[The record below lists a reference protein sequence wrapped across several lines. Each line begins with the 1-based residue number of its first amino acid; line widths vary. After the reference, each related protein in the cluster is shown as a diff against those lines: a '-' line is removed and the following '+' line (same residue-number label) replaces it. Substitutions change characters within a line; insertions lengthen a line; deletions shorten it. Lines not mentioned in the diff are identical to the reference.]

1 MNFIETRGND
11 GKKPK
16 SVTFSQAIKNPS
28 ASFGGLYIPETL
40 PKIDNNFLKNCI
52 GLSYKEF
59 SKKIINL
66 FEIDIESKIVEN
78 ALNLYDKW
86 DDKENVVP
94 VKQVEDI
101 LFVSELYHG
110 PTRAFKDMALQPFG
124 YILSHLAKEE
134 NENYLILAATSGD
147 TGPAT
152 LNSFADKENIKVVCI
167 YPEGGTSD
175 VQKLQMITQKGNNLK
190 VIGIHGNFDDAQSA
204 LKSLLSSDEF
214 KSELQK
220 KDIKLSAANSVNFGR
235 IIFQIIYH
243 IYSYIK
249 LVESNNIT
257 LGEEIY
263 IAVPSGNFGDAL
275 GAYYAKKM
283 GVNIRKILISANI
296 NNILSDLINKGVYDI
311 RDRKLKK
318 TISPAM
324 DILISSNVE
333 RLLFDKF
340 GAHRCKELMDSLKQN
355 GFYKLTKDEH
365 ESIKKDFRGYYC
377 NDDETKHYIS
387 EYSSVKEYLMDPHT
401 ATCIK
406 AYDDIKCSR
415 RKTVICSTAEWTK
428 FAPAV
433 MNAISC
439 ENQTRFSDLE
449 ALKSISNTMQTEI
462 PKSISDLFKSP
473 VLHNTVIEKDKLK
486 NEIIRFLEE

>member
-11 GKKPK
+11 GKKAK

-28 ASFGGLYIPETL
+28 ASFGGLYVPEYL
-40 PKIDNNFLKNCI
+40 PKIDNKYLKECM

-66 FEIDIESKIVEN
+66 FKIDIEDKVIDN

-86 DDKENVVP
+86 DDKDDVVP
-94 VKQVEDI
+94 LKEIEDI
-101 LFVSELYHG
+101 LFISELYHG

-124 YILSHLAKEE
+124 YILSHLAQKEGKE
-134 NENYLILAATSGD
+134 YLILAATSGD

-152 LNSFADKENIKVVCI
+152 LNSFADKEYIKVVCI

-175 VQKLQMITQKGNNLK
+175 VQKLQMVTQKGDNLK
-190 VIGIHGNFDDAQSA
+190 VIGINGNFDDAQTA
-204 LKSLLSSDEF
+204 LKSLLASNEF
-214 KSELQK
+214 KKELK
-220 KDIKLSAANSVNFGR
+220 EKGIKLSAANSVNFGR

-243 IYSYIK
+243 IYSYVK
-249 LVESNNIT
+249 LSQSGKID
-257 LGEEIY
+257 LGQEIY
-263 IAVPSGNFGDAL
+263 VAVPSGNFGDAL

-283 GVNIRKILISANI
+283 GVNIRKILISANS
-296 NNILSDLINKGVYDI
+296 NNVLSDLINTGVYDI
-311 RDRKLKK
+311 RRRKLKK

-333 RLLFDKF
+333 RLLYDKF
-340 GAHRCKELMDSLKQN
+340 GAPRTKELMDSLKQN
-355 GFYKLTKDEH
+355 GFYKLTKEEH
-365 ESIKKDFRGYYC
+365 QSIQKDFRGYYC
-377 NDDETKHYIS
+377 DDEETKHYIS
-387 EYSSVKEYLMDPHT
+387 EYSTKEYLMDPHT

-415 RKTVICSTAEWTK
+415 RDTIICSTAEWTK

-439 ENQTRFSDLE
+439 DNETKFSDIDALE
-449 ALKSISNTMQTEI
+449 GVSKIMNIQI
-462 PKSISDLFKSP
+462 PKSISKLFTSP
-473 VLHNTVIEKDKLK
+473 ILHNTVINKENLK
-486 NEIIRFLEE
+486 EEIIKFLG

>member
-11 GKKPK
+11 GKKAK
-16 SVTFSQAIKNPS
+16 KVTFSEAIKNPS
-28 ASFGGLYIPETL
+28 ASFGGLYVPEYL
-40 PKIDNNFLKNCI
+40 PKIDNDFLKSCVS
-52 GLSYKEF
+52 LSYKEF

-66 FEIDIESKIVEN
+66 FEIDIDEEVLNS

-86 DDKENVVP
+86 DDKDDVVP
-94 VKQVEDI
+94 LSKVEDI

-124 YILSHLAKEE
+124 KILSHLAKEE
-134 NENYLILAATSGD
+134 NEKYLILAATSGD

-175 VQKLQMITQKGNNLK
+175 VQKLQMVTQKGDNLK
-190 VIGIHGNFDDAQSA
+190 VIGINGNFDDAQNA
-204 LKSLLSSDEF
+204 LKSLLSSNDF
-214 KSELQK
+214 KNELQK
-220 KDIKLSAANSVNFGR
+220 RDIKLSAANSVNFGR

-243 IYSYIK
+243 IYSYVK
-249 LVESNNIT
+249 LIE
-257 LGEEIY
+257 LGEISLGQEVY

-283 GVNIRKILISANI
+283 GVNIRKILISANS
-296 NNILSDLINKGVYDI
+296 NNILSDLINTGVYDI

-333 RLLFDKF
+333 RLLYDKF
-340 GAHRCKELMDSLKQN
+340 GEVRCKELMDSLKNN
-355 GFYKLTKDEH
+355 GFYKLTKEEH
-365 ESIKKDFRGYYC
+365 KSLQKDFRGYYC
-377 NDDETKHYIS
+377 NDDETRHYIS
-387 EYSSVKEYLMDPHT
+387 EYSAVKDYLMDPHT

-415 RKTVICSTAEWTK
+415 RKTIICSTAEWTK

-439 ENQTRFSDLE
+439 DNKTKFSDIE
-449 ALKSISNTMQTEI
+449 ALEGVSKIMNTKIPNSISA
-462 PKSISDLFKSP
+462 LFNAP
-473 VLHNTVIEKDKLK
+473 ILHNTVIDKENLKD
-486 NEIIRFLEE
+486 EIFKFIE

>member
-1 MNFIETRGND
+1 MNFVETRGND
-11 GKKPK
+11 GKKAK
-16 SVTFSQAIKNPS
+16 KVTFSEAIKNPG
-28 ASFGGLYIPETL
+28 ASFGGLYVPEYL
-40 PKIDNNFLKNCI
+40 PKIDNNFLNSCI
-52 GLSYKEF
+52 SLSYKEF
-59 SKKIINL
+59 SKKIIEL
-66 FEIDIESKIVEN
+66 FDIDIDEKVIEN

-94 VKQVEDI
+94 LSKVEDI
-101 LFVSELYHG
+101 LFISELYHG

-124 YILSHLAKEE
+124 HILSHLAKEE
-134 NENYLILAATSGD
+134 NEEYLILAATSGD

-152 LNSFADKENIKVVCI
+152 LNSFAEKENIKVVCI

-175 VQKLQMITQKGNNLK
+175 VQKLQMVTQKGNNLK
-190 VIGIHGNFDDAQSA
+190 VIGINGNFDDAQSA
-204 LKSLLSSDEF
+204 LKSLLSSNDF
-214 KSELQK
+214 KEELQK
-220 KDIKLSAANSVNFGR
+220 RDIKLSAANSVNFGR

-243 IYSYIK
+243 IYSYVK
-249 LVESNNIT
+249 LVEI
-257 LGEEIY
+257 GEISSGQEIY

-283 GVNIRKILISANI
+283 GVNIRKVLISANS
-296 NNILSDLINKGVYDI
+296 NNILSDLINTGVYDI

-333 RLLFDKF
+333 RLLYDKF
-340 GAHRCKELMDSLKQN
+340 GEVRCKELMDSLKN
-355 GFYKLTKDEH
+355 SGFYKLTKEEH
-365 ESIKKDFRGYYC
+365 ENLQKDFRGYYC
-377 NDDETKHYIS
+377 TDDETKHYIS
-387 EYSSVKEYLMDPHT
+387 EYSVKDYLMDPHT

-433 MNAISC
+433 MNAVSC
-439 ENQTRFSDLE
+439 DHKTKFSDIE
-449 ALKSISNTMQTEI
+449 ALKGISKIMNTKIPNSISA
-462 PKSISDLFKSP
+462 LFDAP
-473 VLHNTVIEKDKLK
+473 ILHDTVIDKEDLK
-486 NEIIRFLEE
+486 NEIFKFLG

>member
-11 GKKPK
+11 GVKKAK
-16 SVTFSQAIKNPS
+16 VTFSEAIKNPS
-28 ASFGGLYIPETL
+28 ASYGGLYVPEYL
-40 PKIDNNFLKNCI
+40 PKIDKKFIEESLDT
-52 GLSYKEF
+52 SYKELTLKILDLF
-59 SKKIINL
+59 ELDIDKEILKNAVDLYDRFDDPNNPVEIKKI
-66 FEIDIESKIVEN
+66 
-78 ALNLYDKW
+78 
-86 DDKENVVP
+86 
-94 VKQVEDI
+94 EDI

-124 YILSHLAKEE
+124 YILSRLAQEE
-134 NENYLILAATSGD
+134 NQDYLILAATSGD

-152 LNSFADKENIKVVCI
+152 LNSFADKKNIKVVCI

-175 VQKLQMITQKGNNLK
+175 VQKLQMVTQKGENLK
-190 VIGIHGNFDDAQSA
+190 VIGINGNFDDAQNA
-204 LKSLLSSDEF
+204 LKSLLSSSSF
-214 KSELQK
+214 KEELK
-220 KDIKLSAANSVNFGR
+220 KDHIKLSAANSVNFGR

-243 IYSYIK
+243 IYSYIQLVK
-249 LVESNNIT
+249 LQEIKN
-257 LGEEIY
+257 GDEIY

-283 GVNIRKILISANI
+283 GVNIRKILISANS
-296 NNILSDLINKGVYDI
+296 NNILSDFINTGVYDI
-311 RDRKLKK
+311 SKRTLIK

-333 RLLFDKF
+333 RLIYDKF
-340 GAHRCKELMDSLKQN
+340 GAKRCKELMNDLKEK
-355 GFYKLTKDEH
+355 GVYKLTKE
-365 ESIKKDFRGYYC
+365 ELVILQKDFRGYYC
-377 NDDETKHYIS
+377 DDPQTKHYIS
-387 EYSSVKEYLMDPHT
+387 EYSVKDYLMDPHT

-439 ENQTRFSDLE
+439 QNKTKFKDIE
-449 ALKSISNTMQTEI
+449 ALQGVSKIMHIEIHPSIKE
-462 PKSISDLFKSP
+462 LFDCKII
-473 VLHNTVIEKDKLK
+473 HKTVIEKDDLEK
-486 NEIIRFLEE
+486 EIFKFLEE

>member
-11 GKKPK
+11 GKKAK
-16 SVTFSQAIKNPS
+16 KVTFSEAIKNPS
-28 ASFGGLYIPETL
+28 ASYGGLYVPEHL
-40 PKIDNNFLKNCI
+40 PKIDSDFLKSCI
-52 GLSYKEF
+52 SLSYKEF

-66 FEIDIESKIVEN
+66 FDIDIEDDVLNS
-78 ALNLYDKW
+78 ALNLYSKW

-94 VKQVEDI
+94 LSKIEDI
-101 LFVSELYHG
+101 LFISELYHG

-134 NENYLILAATSGD
+134 NEEYLILAATSGD

-152 LNSFADKENIKVVCI
+152 LNSFAYKDNIKVVCI

-175 VQKLQMITQKGNNLK
+175 VQKLQMVTQKGDNLK
-190 VIGIHGNFDDAQSA
+190 VIGINGNFDDAQNA
-204 LKSLLSSDEF
+204 LKSLLNSNDF
-214 KSELQK
+214 KEELQK
-220 KDIKLSAANSVNFGR
+220 KNIKLSAANSVNFGR

-243 IYSYIK
+243 IYSYVK
-249 LVESNNIT
+249 LVE
-257 LGEEIY
+257 LGEISLGQEIY

-283 GVNIRKILISANI
+283 GVDIRKILISANS
-296 NNILSDLINKGVYDI
+296 NNILSDLINTGVYDI

-333 RLLFDKF
+333 RLLYDKF
-340 GAHRCKELMDSLKQN
+340 GEARCKELMDSLKTN
-355 GFYKLTKDEH
+355 GFYKLTKEEH
-365 ESIKKDFRGYYC
+365 QTIQKDFRGYYC

-387 EYSSVKEYLMDPHT
+387 EYSVKDYLMDPHT

-439 ENQTRFSDLE
+439 DNKTKFSDIE
-449 ALKSISNTMQTEI
+449 ALEGISNIMDKKI
-462 PKSISDLFKSP
+462 PKSISSLFDAHILHKS
-473 VLHNTVIEKDKLK
+473 VIDKENLKD
-486 NEIIRFLEE
+486 EIYKFLG